1 MGDLEKIKL
10 EFDAERTKLDEK
22 KQMLNADKDK
32 IKLAFDEQ
40 KNDFDA
46 KTRDFDQQIQTLQHA
61 KQTKLMKATLV
72 QKGWI
77 NNVYAEL
84 IAQID
89 IQKGEMHMV
98 KGLLEGKKGR
108 IEGDIENKK
117 GQIEVEKGKIVAAKC
132 KLQVKKLNIQNDQY
146 ALSEK
151 KIENQTKVTKLMKEQ
166 FEMFE
171 SKIDD
176 EKIHQI
182 IEAKKKFLQTE
193 FVVNIEV
200 LEKTYKFLM
209 ELEKKL
215 DGENKNESDIN
226 QAHRESTNSLF
237 VPVIKYLV
245 EPDRLKSGEVEDE
258 ETRIRVPRIGD
269 KKRFI
274 MSVSRITHGVEKFAE
289 EYE

>member
-1 MGDLEKIKL
+1 MG
-10 EFDAERTKLDEK
+10 
-22 KQMLNADKDK
+22 
-32 IKLAFDEQ
+32 
-40 KNDFDA
+40 
-46 KTRDFDQQIQTLQHA
+46 
-61 KQTKLMKATLV
+61 
-72 QKGWI
+72 
-77 NNVYAEL
+77 
-84 IAQID
+84 
-89 IQKGEMHMV
+89 
-98 KGLLEGKKGR
+98 
-108 IEGDIENKK
+108 

-146 ALSEK
+146 ALSEN
-151 KIENQTKVTKLMKEQ
+151 KIENQTK
-166 FEMFE
+166 
-171 SKIDD
+171 
-176 EKIHQI
+176 
-182 IEAKKKFLQTE
+182 AKKKFLQTE

-215 DGENKNESDIN
+215 DSENKNESDIN

-245 EPDRLKSGEVEDE
+245 EPDKLKSGEVEDE
-258 ETRIRVPRIGD
+258 ETRIRVPRIGE